1 MVKNKGVLIVIKY
14 KKFSEEN
21 FDVIIWYSPTIFWGP
36 FIARAKK
43 KFNANA
49 RKDKKINPFK
59 EVLQK
64 KEKFEIIVF
73 SKIDPAK

>member
-1 MVKNKGVLIVIKY
+1 LFNG
-14 KKFSEEN
+14 
-21 FDVIIWYSPTIFWGP
+21 
-36 FIARAKK
+36 KK
-43 KFNANA
+43 KFNVNA